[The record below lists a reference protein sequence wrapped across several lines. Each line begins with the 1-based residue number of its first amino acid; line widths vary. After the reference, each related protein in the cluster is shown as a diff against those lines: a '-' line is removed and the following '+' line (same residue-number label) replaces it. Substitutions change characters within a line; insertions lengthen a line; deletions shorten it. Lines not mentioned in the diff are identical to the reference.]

1 MISKHP
7 LTTLATKVGHI
18 DNFLCFASYE
28 NRCRSVADSLNISA
42 IGRSAIGLNINRN
55 QFNGTNREYLSRRL
69 GESTPI
75 IEFNVSMPTIGA
87 DNVAHYLEEVFSGS
101 SKSLL
106 VDITTF
112 THEGLLILIKLLSL
126 KKREMDT
133 VRLVYVGAEEYSI
146 GLDDE
151 DKWLSKGTRE
161 IRSVL
166 GYPGLI
172 FPSKRLHLIVLVGFE
187 TERARSL
194 IDAYEPHLLSLGVG
208 TSLNSITQKN
218 FKANDLFFQR
228 IARTYQNCGIFE
240 IAPNDY
246 QTTLSAL
253 RNQANK
259 NTEYNVVIAPMNTKI
274 STIAAGL
281 LAMENESLQLC
292 YAQAELYNYEN
303 YSSASNDCF
312 LIEL

>member
-1 MISKHP
+1 MISKYP
-7 LTTLATKVGHI
+7 LSALASQIGGI
-18 DNFLCFASYE
+18 DTFVCFASYE

-42 IGRSAIGLNINRN
+42 IGASAIGLNINRA
-55 QFNGTNREYLSRRL
+55 QFNGDNKKYLLERL
-69 GESTPI
+69 GDKTST
-75 IEFNVSMPTIGA
+75 IEFNVSKPTVGA
-87 DNVAHYLEEVFSGS
+87 DNTAHYLSEVLSGGP
-101 SKSLL
+101 KSLL

-112 THEGLLILIKLLSL
+112 THEGLLMLIKLLSL
-126 KKREMDT
+126 KRREGDT
-133 VRLVYVGAEEYSI
+133 IRLVYVGAEEYSI

-166 GYPGLI
+166 GFPGLI
-172 FPSKRLHLIVLVGFE
+172 LPSKKLHLIVLVGFE

-208 TSLNSITQKN
+208 TSSNSITQKN
-218 FKANDLFFQR
+218 FKANDLFLQR
-228 IARTYQNCGIFE
+228 IARTYQNCNIFE

-246 QTTLSAL
+246 EATLTTLKL
-253 RNQANK
+253 QASK
-259 NTEYNVVIAPMNTKI
+259 NPECNVVIAPMNTKV

-303 YSSASNDCF
+303 YSTASTECF
-312 LIEL
+312 LIQL

>member
-1 MISKHP
+1 MTSKHP
-7 LTTLATKVGHI
+7 LTTLAAKVGYI

-28 NRCRSVADSLNISA
+28 NRCRSIADSLDASA

-55 QFNGTNREYLSRRL
+55 QFNGTNREYLSKRL
-69 GESTPI
+69 GDSAQI
-75 IEFNVSMPTIGA
+75 IEFSVSMPTIGA
-87 DNVAHYLEEVFSGS
+87 DNTAHYLEDVFSGS
-101 SKSLL
+101 PKSLL

-228 IARTYQNCGIFE
+228 IARTYQNCDIFE

-246 QTTLSAL
+246 QTTLGAL
-253 RNQANK
+253 KNQANK
-259 NTEYNVVIAPMNTKI
+259 NTEYNVVIAPMNTKL

-303 YSSASNDCF
+303 YSSASHDCF